1 MGNWGLG
8 IGDWAQSPIPNP
20 QSPIPNPQLYL
31 YFLYH
36 YFNSKAKIT
45 IFLFLLNLKMG
56 KKSKMYR
63 SGLPRNQIK
72 KSQNKPIPKI
82 QINPQPQSTEPV
94 QKKYIKLVP
103 QINYNLDALKKANE
117 TLGLSQDQIKTLYTR
132 PLRNRRYVNNLTLTK
147 REKKRELRKMKK
159 ELKQQMEDKTKL
171 DITLNPNLHYRNKIE
186 ENLNVTK
193 SLKRKEEKNKMNR
206 TSAGFNFGEMDDIIN
221 DMVEDTENKM
231 IKENNKNKSSM
242 RNKNQ
247 RNLIYNEANEI
258 NNILNNKEF
267 LSDPNATLKMQIQE
281 QQKIKERNEKIKEE
295 FNKNYNFLNLK

>member
-1 MGNWGLG
+1 
-8 IGDWAQSPIPNP
+8 
-20 QSPIPNPQLYL
+20 
-31 YFLYH
+31 
-36 YFNSKAKIT
+36 
-45 IFLFLLNLKMG
+45 MG

-171 DITLNPNLHYRNKIE
+171 DITLNPNLHFRNKIE

-193 SLKRKEEKNKMNR
+193 NIKRKEEKNKMNK
-206 TSAGFNFGEMDDIIN
+206 TSTGFNFGEMDDLIN

-231 IKENNKNKSSM
+231 LKENKKNKSSM

-267 LSDPNATLKMQIQE
+267 LADPNMTLKMQIQE
-281 QQKIKERNEKIKEE
+281 QQKLKERNEKIKEE

>member
-1 MGNWGLG
+1 
-8 IGDWAQSPIPNP
+8 
-20 QSPIPNPQLYL
+20 
-31 YFLYH
+31 
-36 YFNSKAKIT
+36 
-45 IFLFLLNLKMG
+45 MG

-186 ENLNVTK
+186 DNLNVTK

>member
-1 MGNWGLG
+1 
-8 IGDWAQSPIPNP
+8 
-20 QSPIPNPQLYL
+20 
-31 YFLYH
+31 
-36 YFNSKAKIT
+36 
-45 IFLFLLNLKMG
+45 MG

-258 NNILNNKEF
+258 NNILNKKEF

>member
-1 MGNWGLG
+1 
-8 IGDWAQSPIPNP
+8 
-20 QSPIPNPQLYL
+20 
-31 YFLYH
+31 
-36 YFNSKAKIT
+36 
-45 IFLFLLNLKMG
+45 MG

-193 SLKRKEEKNKMNR
+193 SLKQKEEKNKMNR

>member
-1 MGNWGLG
+1 
-8 IGDWAQSPIPNP
+8 
-20 QSPIPNPQLYL
+20 
-31 YFLYH
+31 
-36 YFNSKAKIT
+36 
-45 IFLFLLNLKMG
+45 MG
-56 KKSKMYR
+56 KKSKIYK

-72 KSQNKPIPKI
+72 KSQNKQISKI
-82 QINPQPQSTEPV
+82 QINPQSIQKESEPV
-94 QKKYIKLVP
+94 QKQHIKLIPSV
-103 QINYNLDALKKANE
+103 NYNLDALKKANE
-117 TLGLSQDQIKTLYTR
+117 TLGLSQAEINTLYTR

-159 ELKQQMEDKTKL
+159 ELKKQMEDKTKL

-186 ENLNVTK
+186 ENLNITNI
-193 SLKRKEEKNKMNR
+193 KRKEEKNKMNK
-206 TSAGFNFGEMDDIIN
+206 TTAGFNFGEMDDLIN

-231 IKENNKNKSSM
+231 LKENKKNKSSM

-267 LSDPNATLKMQIQE
+267 IENPNITLKTRIQE

-295 FNKNYNFLNLK
+295 FNQKYNLLNLK

>member
-1 MGNWGLG
+1 
-8 IGDWAQSPIPNP
+8 
-20 QSPIPNPQLYL
+20 
-31 YFLYH
+31 
-36 YFNSKAKIT
+36 
-45 IFLFLLNLKMG
+45 MG

-267 LSDPNATLKMQIQE
+267 LSDPNMTLKMQIQE
-281 QQKIKERNEKIKEE
+281 QIKLKERNDKIKEE

>member
-1 MGNWGLG
+1 
-8 IGDWAQSPIPNP
+8 
-20 QSPIPNPQLYL
+20 
-31 YFLYH
+31 
-36 YFNSKAKIT
+36 
-45 IFLFLLNLKMG
+45 MG